1 MLLELPP
8 IPGSVYTRNMTSCRH
23 DRRMPVLNKP
33 LGDRRSLVL
42 RFVSCEAVLEES
54 EAHPIAD
61 APEPS
66 SINDCRPGGPGKH
79 QRA

>member
-1 MLLELPP
+1 
-8 IPGSVYTRNMTSCRH
+8 
-23 DRRMPVLNKP
+23 MPVLNKP